1 MEYATVWQRFL
12 ATVLDNIIL
21 TAVFWLIIIFLVF
34 IRINPAITAAIFI
47 LLLLFEDIL
56 YFTLLEAKYSKTIG
70 KMALKIKVICENNK
84 KVNFKQ
90 ALIRNITKSMPFF
103 RVIFRI
109 IGFFLIIFTKK
120 HQRIGDMLAK
130 TIVIKD

>member
-1 MEYATVWQRFL
+1 MEYATIWQRFL
-12 ATVLDNIIL
+12 ATILDNINL

-56 YFTLLEAKYSKTIG
+56 YFTLLEAKYSRTIG
-70 KMALKIKVICENNK
+70 KMALNIKVVSENNK
-84 KVNFKQ
+84 KITFKQ
-90 ALIRNITKSMPFF
+90 ALIRNITKTVPIFMA
-103 RVIFRI
+103 IFRI

-120 HQRIGDMLAK
+120 HQRIGDML
-130 TIVIKD
+130 

>member
-1 MEYATVWQRFL
+1 MEYATIWQRFL

-56 YFTLLEAKYSKTIG
+56 YFTLLEAKYSRTIG
-70 KMALKIKVICENNK
+70 KMALNIKVVSENNK
-84 KVNFKQ
+84 KITFKQ
-90 ALIRNITKSMPFF
+90 ALIRNITKSVP
-103 RVIFRI
+103 IFRPIFLI
-109 IGFFLIIFTKK
+109 IGFFLIIYTKK

-130 TIVIKD
+130 TIVVK